1 MTAYKDRRGAH
12 LILLNGQGFQLHGTQ
27 SKYNQCLLINLAFF
41 QIEYTL
47 NFKKIVC
54 SALYPLLTGVPI
66 SQLQKSIPIDCV
78 IDIYENKTNI
88 SKYCLERKLPLNVM

>member
-12 LILLNGQGFQLHGTQ
+12 LILLNGQGFQLHGTNRIC
-27 SKYNQCLLINLAFF
+27 S

-88 SKYCLERKLPLNVM
+88 SKYCLERKSSLNVM